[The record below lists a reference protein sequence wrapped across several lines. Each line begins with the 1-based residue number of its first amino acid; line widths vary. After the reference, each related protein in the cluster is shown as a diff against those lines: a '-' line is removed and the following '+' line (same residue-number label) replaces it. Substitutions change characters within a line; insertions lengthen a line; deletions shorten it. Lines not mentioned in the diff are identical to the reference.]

1 MFWQI
6 CEESE
11 MTSFAS
17 QIISAGVFKQQT
29 YQAHCLAER
38 SFFKMRWKTE
48 IQGHNPQMGQPF
60 ILKWHIVKCWLI
72 LIIFDLSFYWTL
84 FKIHNPKKS
93 RATSKHKQH
102 RSFSW
107 KRKKNYKKT
116 QCTLWNKPQNS
127 CSTFLTRPDCLLI
140 ACRQTIASRRQNFIG
155 KKNLPATSR

>member
-38 SFFKMRWKTE
+38 SFFKMRWNTE

-60 ILKWHIVKCWLI
+60 ILKWHIAKCWLI
-72 LIIFDLSFYWTL
+72 LIIERSLKYTIQR
-84 FKIHNPKKS
+84 K
-93 RATSKHKQH
+93 TEQH
-102 RSFSW
+102 QSTNNVAVFNE

-116 QCTLWNKPQNS
+116 WCTLWKKPQNS
-127 CSTFLTRPDCLLI
+127 CSTFLTRPDCLPI
-140 ACRQTIASRRQNFIG
+140 TCRQTIASRRQNFIG
-155 KKNLPATSR
+155 KKTSHFKINPF